1 MDFFV
6 PNGEWEVI
14 DFLNRRNIL
23 YFSGSPQ
30 PALDVTYYLIIR
42 RKPLYYLFNLI
53 LPCIFITA
61 TTILV
66 FYLPEE
72 SGEKVLAIVITSY
85 LSEWGL

>member
-14 DFLNRRNIL
+14 GFLNRRHIL
-23 YFSGSPQ
+23 YFSGYPQ
-30 PALDVTYYLIIR
+30 PVPDVTYYLIIW
-42 RKPLYYLFNLI
+42 RKHLYYRFNLI

-72 SGEKVLAIVITSY
+72 SGEKVLTIVIISY
-85 LSEWGL
+85 LSE

>member
-14 DFLNRRNIL
+14 GFLNRRNIL
-23 YFSGSPQ
+23 YFSGHPQ
-30 PALDVTYYLIIR
+30 PVPDVTYYLIIR

-66 FYLPEE
+66 FYLPAE
-72 SGEKVLAIVITSY
+72 SGEKVLAIVIISY